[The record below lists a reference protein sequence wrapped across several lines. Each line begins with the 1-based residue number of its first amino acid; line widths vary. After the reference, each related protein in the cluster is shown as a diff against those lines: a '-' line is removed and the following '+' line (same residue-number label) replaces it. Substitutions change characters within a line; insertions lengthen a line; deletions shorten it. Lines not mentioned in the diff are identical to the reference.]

1 MCALGGECRAER
13 LLDPVVASAMEDE
26 AMQACMRVAE
36 DIYLS
41 SAIPRDEIRVLH
53 GDSLT

>member
-13 LLDPVVASAMEDE
+13 LLDPVIASAMEDE